1 MVRAIER
8 ASAVPV
14 LVWRGILR
22 RMRTKAI
29 RNSER
34 SAPSRSIWIGNHK
47 TSVRLEPTM
56 WAALNDIAAE
66 CGKTVHDVVLEIN
79 RRRKGIGLTAA
90 IRVFI
95 VEYYREA
102 LGRRRKEKA
111 PPSPAGLS
119 TDKLSERSATS
130 AVSPTSTR
138 PTTGARGPKRR

>member
-1 MVRAIER
+1 MK
-8 ASAVPV
+8 
-14 LVWRGILR
+14 
-22 RMRTKAI
+22 TKAI

-102 LGRRRKEKA
+102 LGRCRKEKG
-111 PPSPAGLS
+111 PRSPAGQVIS
-119 TDKLSERSATS
+119 SETS
-130 AVSPTSTR
+130 
-138 PTTGARGPKRR
+138 